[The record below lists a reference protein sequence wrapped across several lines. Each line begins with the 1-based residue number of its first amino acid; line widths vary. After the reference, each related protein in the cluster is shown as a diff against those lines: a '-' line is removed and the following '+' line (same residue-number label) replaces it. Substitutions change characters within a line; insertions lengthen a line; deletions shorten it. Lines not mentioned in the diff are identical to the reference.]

1 VNQIKIYREQREV
14 FMRLK
19 PGKLPINLLKKALAS
34 VSSSDSRVVL
44 GPKVGEDAAIIDCGD
59 RFLVIASD
67 PITFTSEN
75 AGWYMAHV
83 NANDLYVTGAT
94 PKWLMATLL
103 LPVGTSENQ
112 VEKAFAQLQMACKE
126 IEVSLIGGHTE
137 VTEGVSRIIFSGTMI
152 GEVEKEKVVFSS
164 GASIGDSIVLT
175 RGIAIEGTAILAH
188 EAEQDIIARGG
199 SVETISRAK
208 RLVKNPGIS
217 VKKDS
222 QIALSGF
229 GANCMHDPTEGGL
242 SSALAEIGLAASVGF
257 QIDQSLIPVLP
268 ECKEITQALSI
279 DPMGLI
285 SSGALMITLPPDQ
298 AKRLVIKYKDHG
310 IDAFVIGKIL
320 PRSAGWKV
328 KLNTGNTNNMVLFE
342 RDELARYFSENKP
355 FS

>member
-1 VNQIKIYREQREV
+1 
-14 FMRLK
+14 MGLK
-19 PGKLPINLLKKALAS
+19 SGKLPIKLLKKVLAS
-34 VSSSDSRVVL
+34 VSSSDRRVIL

-67 PITFTSEN
+67 PVTFTSEN
-75 AGWYMAHV
+75 AGRYMVHV

-94 PKWLMATLL
+94 PRWLMATLL
-103 LPVGTSENQ
+103 LPVGTTENQ
-112 VEKAFAQLQMACKE
+112 VENVFTQLQMACKE
-126 IEVSLIGGHTE
+126 AEVSLIGGHTE
-137 VTEGVSRIIFSGTMI
+137 VTEGISKIIFSGTMV

-188 EAEQDIIARGG
+188 EAEQEILICGG

-208 RLVKNPGIS
+208 RLITSPGIS

-229 GANCMHDPTEGGL
+229 GVTSMHDPTEGGL
-242 SSALAEIGLAASVGF
+242 SSALAEIALAASVGF
-257 QIDQSLIPVLP
+257 QIDQNSIPVLT

-285 SSGALMITLPPDQ
+285 SSGALMITLPPNQ
-298 AKRLVIKYKDHG
+298 AKRLVFKYKNHG

-320 PRSAGWKV
+320 PRSKGWKI
-328 KLNTGNTNNMVLFE
+328 KTNTGSTNNMVLFE
-342 RDELARYFSENKP
+342 RDELARYFSENKS